1 MYYYPFN
8 IADYKASTAHL
19 TNDEDLAFRRLLD
32 MYYDTEMPI
41 PLDSAWLARRIRV
54 SVEAIESVL
63 IDMFEKQEDG
73 YHHARCD
80 AEILK
85 YQGFAESGKRG
96 AAIRWSKGGDGGA
109 IGTPSNPISNQNQN
123 QNQNNNKNN
132 KQHIFVVP
140 DFIPQD
146 AWQGFIEMRKAG
158 KGAFT
163 DRAKQLIVNQL
174 KTLHSEGQDVAKVL
188 DQSTA
193 NGWKGVFPLKIQQG
207 ASNAKFNVHAAGRET
222 LARSLVAAGMV
233 RCDPWEIQN
242 VVPDQVH
249 KQLPRPA
256 DD

>member
-19 TNDEDLAFRRLLD
+19 SNDEDLAFRRLLD

-54 SVEAIESVL
+54 SVDAIESVL
-63 IDMFEKQEDG
+63 IDMVEKKEDG

-96 AAIRWSKGGDGGA
+96 AAIRWAKGGDGGA
-109 IGTPSNPISNQNQN
+109 IGTPSNPISNQNK
-123 QNQNNNKNN
+123 NQNNNKNN

-163 DRAKQLIVNQL
+163 DRAKQIIINQL

-193 NGWKGVFPLKIQQG
+193 NGWKGVFPLKTQQG
-207 ASNAKFNVHAAGRET
+207 ATNGKFNVHAYTREK
-222 LARSLVAAGMV
+222 LARELAAEAMGNRVAQEV
-233 RCDPWEIQN
+233 FN
-242 VVPDQVH
+242 VVPTEIH
-249 KQLPRPA
+249 KLFSGSGNGE
-256 DD
+256 

>member
-19 TNDEDLAFRRLLD
+19 SNDEDLAFRRLLD

-41 PLDSAWLARRIRV
+41 PLDFAWLARRIRV

-63 IDMFEKQEDG
+63 IDMFEKKEDG

-96 AAIRWSKGGDGGA
+96 AAIRWAKGGDGVA
-109 IGTPSNPISNQNQN
+109 IGTPSNPISNQNK
-123 QNQNNNKNN
+123 NQNNNKNN
-132 KQHIFVVP
+132 KQHIFIVP
-140 DFIPQD
+140 DWIPQD

-163 DRAKQLIVNQL
+163 DRAKQIIINQL

-193 NGWKGVFPLKIQQG
+193 NGWKGVFPLKTQQG
-207 ASNAKFNVHAAGRET
+207 ATNGKFNVHAAGRET
-222 LARSLVAAGMV
+222 LARSLVASGMV
-233 RCDPWEIQN
+233 RRDPWEIS
-242 VVPDQVH
+242 DAVH
-249 KQLPRPA
+249 VEVHQLLPGST

>member
-19 TNDEDLAFRRLLD
+19 SNDEDLAFRRLLD

-109 IGTPSNPISNQNQN
+109 IGTPSNPISNQNKK
-123 QNQNNNKNN
+123 QNNNKNN
-132 KQHIFVVP
+132 KQHIFIVP
-140 DFIPQD
+140 DWIPQD

-193 NGWKGVFPLKIQQG
+193 NGWKGVFPLKTQQG
-207 ASNAKFNVHAAGRET
+207 ATNGKFNVHAYTSEK
-222 LARSLVAAGMV
+222 LARELAAEAVGNGPAQKV
-233 RCDPWEIQN
+233 LDA
-242 VVPDQVH
+242 
-249 KQLPRPA
+249 LPSKIYKLLPGSGNGG
-256 DD
+256 

>member
-19 TNDEDLAFRRLLD
+19 SNDEDLAFRRLLD

-63 IDMFEKQEDG
+63 IDMFEKKEDG

-109 IGTPSNPISNQNQN
+109 IGTPSNPISNQNK
-123 QNQNNNKNN
+123 NQNNNKNN
-132 KQHIFVVP
+132 KEHIFVVP
-140 DFIPQD
+140 DWIPKD

-174 KTLHSEGQDVAKVL
+174 KTLHFEGQDVAKVL

-193 NGWKGVFPLKIQQG
+193 NGWKGVFPLKTQQG
-207 ASNAKFNVHAAGRET
+207 ATNGKFNVHAYTREK
-222 LARSLVAAGMV
+222 LARELAAEAVGNRAAQEV
-233 RCDPWEIQN
+233 FN
-242 VVPDQVH
+242 VVPTEIH
-249 KQLPRPA
+249 KLFSGSGNGE
-256 DD
+256 